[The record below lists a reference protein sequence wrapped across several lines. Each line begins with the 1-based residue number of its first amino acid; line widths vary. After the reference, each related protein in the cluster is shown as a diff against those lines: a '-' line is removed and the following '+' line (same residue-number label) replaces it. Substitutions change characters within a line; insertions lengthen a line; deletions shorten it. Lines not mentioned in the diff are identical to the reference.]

1 MATEEDKVNNGALA
15 TLAAVLTFGIFGI
28 YMALTAL
35 TRDQVAQEFA
45 TKEAPQNKPYEEL
58 VAAQRQ
64 KLTQGLPIDQAMQ
77 KVVADLAQ
85 NPESATPPPA
95 VGASGA
101 AGSGGGGASGGG
113 AGGAASGASGAG
125 SGGAG
130 SGGATGKAAQSA
142 SGGAGGSGRTPT
154 GIPIGEERL
163 KAQQPNR
170 LPQDA
175 TAPPPGA
182 IAPKTGVPIAHPE
195 PAVSPK

>member
-1 MATEEDKVNNGALA
+1 MATEEDKINNGALA
-15 TLAAVLTFGIFGI
+15 TLAAVLTFGMFGI

-64 KLTQGLPIDQAMQ
+64 KLAQGLPIEQAMQ
-77 KVVADLAQ
+77 KVVTELAQ
-85 NPESATPPPA
+85 NPESATPPSA
-95 VGASGA
+95 VGAG
-101 AGSGGGGASGGG
+101 GSGGAGASGGG
-113 AGGAASGASGAG
+113 AGGAASGASAAG

-130 SGGATGKAAQSA
+130 SGGAAGAGQNAG
-142 SGGAGGSGRTPT
+142 GGAGAGGGTGRTAT

-182 IAPKTGVPIAHPE
+182 IAPKTGAPVAHPE
-195 PAVSPK
+195 PAVSP